1 MSGVDHGAHSLVQVL
16 PGRQKQWGELAGFA
30 PAWTMAA
37 IRWLSP
43 VPVPRPIEALR
54 VLLQMIYSYL
64 GLDIQV
70 YSPPVGLAWGFTLR
84 RQRA

>member
-1 MSGVDHGAHSLVQVL
+1 MFGVALIMVLIALFQVPSLVN
-16 PGRQKQWGELAGFA
+16 QKQWGELAGFA
-30 PAWTMAA
+30 LVWTMAA
-37 IRWLSP
+37 AYALLVVSP

-70 YSPPVGLAWGFTLR
+70 Y
-84 RQRA
+84 